1 MSDMVL
7 LRLDQ
12 VRAKTGLCRSA
23 VYALADFPKPVKL
36 GGRRAV
42 AWVSSEVD
50 EWIQRTIAAS
60 RQTGGDQQAA

>member
-1 MSDMVL
+1 VSDMTL

-23 VYALADFPKPVKL
+23 VYALEGFPKPIKL

-42 AWVSSEVD
+42 AWVSSEID
-50 EWIQRTIAAS
+50 EWIRKTIAAS
-60 RQTGGDQQAA
+60 RHGGDEQAA

>member
-23 VYALADFPKPVKL
+23 VYALPDFPRPVKL

-42 AWVSSEVD
+42 GWVGAEVD
-50 EWIQRTIAAS
+50 QWILRTIAAS
-60 RQTGGDQQAA
+60 RRGGGDEQAA